1 MVVRHWRSILMV
13 SASVLVFPVS
23 QALAQSTEDAQVAGD
38 ETVLKKISIKGD
50 RLKPGSVADTPLATE
65 TSAETIEDKQIT
77 SFEDLGRTVEP
88 GVGFNRT
95 NGSVNIRGLEGA
107 RVQTSI
113 DGITIPYL
121 DDGARDADG
130 GIDSFDFATLS
141 AVDIVR
147 GADSSK
153 AGSGALG
160 GAVVLR
166 TLEPEDLIGEGK
178 NWGGVFKFTYDS
190 MDKSWGSSAA
200 VATRFDNTSILF
212 EGGYKRGHER
222 DNKGDN
228 DGYSTA
234 RTEPNPLDFDQ
245 NNVLFKIKQ
254 ETDSGH
260 TFGFTAERFDRNKDI
275 DLKTTQLPGGNFRPG
290 ENDGIEDTQRDR
302 LSFHYDYEA
311 VDDDTLFDKATAVL
325 YWQRLVR
332 DSGTDGYRYTS
343 VIGDYSRL
351 NEFED
356 RSVGAAGS
364 VEKTFETGALTHLV
378 TLGGDIAFSKSNQ
391 YSSGEDSCDTTPVP
405 TCNFL
410 HTNQADM
417 PNVDSQKL
425 SVYIQDRISMGDSA
439 FSLTPGLRYDWY
451 DHSPKE
457 TAAYTAN
464 PNYNGLPAGQDGD
477 ALSPKIL
484 ATYEASPS
492 VEIYAQWAMAFRSP
506 TAQELYLD
514 YGAPGSYLR
523 IGNPDLKPETSN
535 GFEVGAK
542 LGDEDFGGRI
552 SLFHNR
558 YRNFIDTV
566 TLTAA
571 EQLALGIAPGTYPFG
586 VTQAVNLD
594 RVRINGV
601 EVSAHKSFDSGFNIR
616 GAVAYANGKDL
627 DTGAVLNSVAPL
639 KGVVG
644 VGYAAESWGTDL
656 TFTAVKGVSDKS
668 TSTFKAPGYG
678 LVDLTAWWEP
688 QQMAGLKVQAGVYN
702 VFDRTYY
709 DALNTRNAF
718 TQPEEYYS
726 EPGRTFKVS
735 LTQRF

>member
-13 SASVLVFPVS
+13 SAAVFVFPAS
-23 QALAQSTEDAQVAGD
+23 LALAQTAGD
-38 ETVLKKISIKGD
+38 PTIDGDGTVLKKLVVKGD

-147 GADSSK
+147 GADSSR

-166 TLEPEDLIGEGK
+166 TLEPEDLIGDGK
-178 NWGGVFKFTYDS
+178 TWGGVFKFTYDS

-200 VATRFDNTSILF
+200 VAGRFDNTSVLF
-212 EGGYKRGHER
+212 QGGYKRGHER
-222 DNKGDN
+222 DNKGDI
-228 DGYSTA
+228 DDYSTA

-275 DLKTTQLPGGNFRPG
+275 DLKTTQLPGGNFLPG
-290 ENDGIEDTQRDR
+290 QNDGIEDTQRDR

-311 VDDDTLFDKATAVL
+311 VDDNTLFDKASAVV

-332 DSGTDGYRYTS
+332 ESGTDGFRSLS

-364 VEKTFETGALTHLV
+364 VEKTYETGALTHLV
-378 TLGGDIAFSKSNQ
+378 TLGGDISFSKRNQ
-391 YSSGEDSCDTTPVP
+391 YSSGEDSCDTVPVP

-425 SVYIQDRISMGDSA
+425 SVFLQDRISLGDSA
-439 FSLTPGLRYDWY
+439 LSLTPGLRYDWY
-451 DHSPKE
+451 DHAPKE

-464 PNYNGLPAGQDGD
+464 PNYNGLPAGQNGD
-477 ALSPKIL
+477 ALSPKLL
-484 ATYEASPS
+484 ATYEAAEN
-492 VEIYAQWAMAFRSP
+492 VEVYAQWAMAFRSP

-558 YRNFIDTV
+558 YRNFIDT
-566 TLTAA
+566 TFYPDPTF
-571 EQLALGIAPGTYPFG
+571 TYPFG
-586 VTQAVNLD
+586 ITESINRN

-601 EVSAHKSFDSGFNIR
+601 EVSAHKTFDSGFNIH

-639 KGVVG
+639 KGVIG
-644 VGYAAESWGTDL
+644 AGYATESWGTDVTL
-656 TFTAVKGVSDKS
+656 TAVKSVSDRS

-688 QQMAGLKVQAGVYN
+688 QQVAGLKVQAGVYN
-702 VFDRTYY
+702 ILDKTYY

-718 TQPEEYYS
+718 SQPAAYYS

>member
-23 QALAQSTEDAQVAGD
+23 HALAQSAEETPATGG
-38 ETVLKKISIKGD
+38 ETVLKKIIVKGD

-65 TSAETIEDKQIT
+65 TTAETIEDKQIT

-95 NGSVNIRGLEGA
+95 NGSVNIRGLEGP

-178 NWGGVFKFTYDS
+178 TWGGVFKFTYDS
-190 MDKSWGSSAA
+190 MDKSWASSAA
-200 VATRFDNTSILF
+200 VATRFDNTSVLF

-222 DNKGDN
+222 GSQGNIDS
-228 DGYSTA
+228 YSTA
-234 RTEPNPLDFDQ
+234 RTAPNPLDFDQ
-245 NNVLFKIKQ
+245 NNVLLKVKQ

-275 DLKTTQLPGGNFRPG
+275 DLKTTQSASGNFRPG
-290 ENDGIEDTQRDR
+290 GNDGIEDTQRDR
-302 LSFHYDYEA
+302 VSFHYDFEA

-332 DSGTDGYRYTS
+332 ESGTDGYRYTS

-351 NEFED
+351 NEFQD

-364 VEKTFETGALTHLV
+364 VEKTFETGAFTHLV
-378 TLGGDIAFSKSNQ
+378 TLGGDIAFSKTSQ
-391 YSSGEDSCDTTPVP
+391 YSSGEDSCDTNPVA

-417 PNVDSQKL
+417 PNVDSKKL
-425 SVYIQDRISMGDSA
+425 SVYVQDRISMGDSA

-451 DHSPKE
+451 DHAPQN
-457 TAAYTAN
+457 TAAYTEN
-464 PNYNGLPAGQDGD
+464 PNYNGMPAGQDGD
-477 ALSPKIL
+477 AFSPKLL
-484 ATYEASPS
+484 ASYQASPS
-492 VEIYAQWAMAFRSP
+492 VELYAQWAMAFRSP

-523 IGNPDLKPETSN
+523 IGNPNLKPETSN
-535 GFEVGAK
+535 GFELGAK

-552 SLFHNR
+552 SVFHNR
-558 YRNFIDTV
+558 YRNFIDTISYAD
-566 TLTAA
+566 TT
-571 EQLALGIAPGTYPFG
+571 GTYPNGITEAF
-586 VTQAVNLD
+586 NRS

-601 EVSAHKSFDSGFNIR
+601 EVSAHKTFDSGFNLH
-616 GAVAYANGKDL
+616 GAIAYANGKDL
-627 DTGAVLNSVAPL
+627 DTGAVINSVAPL

-644 VGYAAESWGTDL
+644 LGYATETWGTDL
-656 TFTAVKGVSDKS
+656 TFTAVKSVSNLS

-688 QQMAGLKVQAGVYN
+688 QQVAGLKVQAGVYN
-702 VFDRTYY
+702 VFDKTYY

-718 TQPEEYYS
+718 TQPAAYYS